1 MTREVRPSGS
11 NLHSRSV
18 SSDDEINFAELFA
31 ALWVGKKMIGGT
43 TFIAALLSIVISLSL
58 PNVYTA
64 TTLLSPTEQSSGGL
78 SSLISQ
84 YGGLA
89 SLAGLSLPSGGD
101 ASKAQLGIQLIQSRA
116 FISDFVARRELL
128 PDLMAVD
135 SWSIDTN
142 KVTYDPDIYDEVK
155 KVWTR
160 EIEAPFLPKPSDQEA
175 FKEFIEILT
184 VSEDPQTGFVSVSI
198 EHQSPIIAAQWLQWL
213 IEDVNAAVKAQD
225 VSEATR
231 SIEYLK
237 KQVANTPLADLQA
250 MFFELIQSQTETVM
264 LAEVRPEYVFKTI
277 DPAVAPEEESSPNR
291 ALICVVGTLL
301 GGVAGSL
308 LVLFRRQSIE
318 QKNSSGGE
326 R

>member
-1 MTREVRPSGS
+1 MTTPTESTPPSRTS
-11 NLHSRSV
+11 F
-18 SSDDEINFAELFA
+18 SDDQIDFGEIFA
-31 ALWVGKKMIGGT
+31 ALWAGKKVVAGVS
-43 TFIAALLSIVISLSL
+43 FIAGLLSVIISLSL

-64 TTLLSPTEQSSGGL
+64 NALLSPAEQSSGGL
-78 SSLISQ
+78 SSLMSQ

-116 FISDFVARRELL
+116 FISDFVTRRELL
-128 PDLMAVD
+128 PDLVAVD
-135 SWSIDTN
+135 SWNVDTN
-142 KVTYDPDIYDEVK
+142 KVTYDPDIYDNVK

-160 EIEAPFLPKPSDQEA
+160 EIEAPFLPQPSDQEA

-198 EHQSPIIAAQWLQWL
+198 KHQSPVIAARWLDWL
-213 IEDVNAAVKAQD
+213 IEDVNAAVKTQD

-277 DPAVAPEEESSPNR
+277 DPAVAPEEKSGPNR
-291 ALICVVGTLL
+291 ALICVAGTLL
-301 GGVAGSL
+301 GGIVGSIF
-308 LVLFRRQSIE
+308 VLFRRQPLEVKI
-318 QKNSSGGE
+318 
-326 R
+326 